1 MNQLFV
7 KKIEENINVVN
18 SKNIAFSTKFSKITV
33 GVPKGANP

>member
-18 SKNIAFSTKFSKITV
+18 SKNIAFSTKFSKITG
-33 GVPKGANP
+33 GVPKGATP